1 MTATNIATG
10 RETFAAIAKE
20 LADRKAT
27 QLTASEQAEM
37 ILRGIESKID
47 ETLKNAEHER
57 VMGNLRQWANYL
69 SVAARWADKL
79 VAINI
84 EINKERVGA

>member
-1 MTATNIATG
+1 MVTTNIATG
-10 RETFAAIAKE
+10 KDTFTEIAKE
-20 LADRKAT
+20 LADRKAA
-27 QLTASEQAEM
+27 QLTAAEQAEM
-37 ILRGIESKID
+37 ILRGIEAKID

-57 VMGNLRQWANYL
+57 AMGNLRGWANYL

-79 VAINI
+79 VETNI